1 MKKLTVVVKPSRKDE
16 VLAIFES
23 CAVYGIM
30 AEDIAGYGNQKG
42 YTTYYRGLKSGVNVL
57 SKTKLET
64 VGDDDTICI
73 IAKLLEEKLKTG
85 KVGDGKIFIEEVED
99 VIRIRTGEHGDD
111 AL

>member
-30 AEDIAGYGNQKG
+30 AEDITGYGNQKG
-42 YTTYYRGLKSGVNVL
+42 YTTSYRGLKGGVNVL
-57 SKTKLET
+57 TKTKLET
-64 VGDDDTICI
+64 VGDDDTIYLLE
-73 IAKLLEEKLKTG
+73 KLLEEKLKTG
-85 KVGDGKIFIEEVED
+85 KIGDGKLFIEDVED
-99 VIRIRTGEHGDD
+99 VIRIRTGEHGEI

>member
-30 AEDIAGYGNQKG
+30 AEDITGYGNQKG
-42 YTTYYRGLKSGVNVL
+42 YTTCYRGLKGGVNVL
-57 SKTKLET
+57 TKTKLET
-64 VGDDDTICI
+64 VGDDDTIYLLV
-73 IAKLLEEKLKTG
+73 KLLEEKLKTG
-85 KVGDGKIFIEEVED
+85 KIGDGKLFIEDVED
-99 VIRIRTGEHGDD
+99 VIRIRTGEHGES

>member
-30 AEDIAGYGNQKG
+30 AEDITGYGNQKG
-42 YTTYYRGLKSGVNVL
+42 YTTSYRGLKGGVNVL
-57 SKTKLET
+57 TKTKLET
-64 VGDDDTICI
+64 VGDDDTIYLLV
-73 IAKLLEEKLKTG
+73 KLLEEKLKTG
-85 KVGDGKIFIEEVED
+85 KIGDGKLFIEDVED
-99 VIRIRTGEHGDD
+99 VIRIRTGEHGEC

>member
-30 AEDIAGYGNQKG
+30 AEDITGYGNQKG
-42 YTTYYRGLKSGVNVL
+42 YTTSYRGLKGGVNVL
-57 SKTKLET
+57 TKTKLET
-64 VGDDDTICI
+64 VGDDDTIYLLV
-73 IAKLLEEKLKTG
+73 KLLEEKLKTG
-85 KVGDGKIFIEEVED
+85 KIGDGKLFIEDVED
-99 VIRIRTGEHGDD
+99 VIRIRTGEHGEI